1 MKVNDSA
8 NGEVDVEMTRIV
20 TEGNED
26 VFIRRRIDQE
36 DAAEI
41 ITKDPGVAECLTELG
56 RANPDV
62 ITILTVEGD
71 EDFHCIVGKEVLI
84 HFVPSSGAIEFW
96 IERLADDE

>member
-8 NGEVDVEMTRIV
+8 NGENEVEMTRII

-26 VFIRRRIDQE
+26 VFIRRRTDQD

-56 RANPDV
+56 KVNPDV
-62 ITILTVEGD
+62 ITILTEEGD
-71 EDFHCIVGKEVLI
+71 ENFHCIVGKEVLI
-84 HFVPSSGAIEFW
+84 HFVPSSGAMEFW
-96 IERLADDE
+96 VEKFVGEE

>member
-8 NGEVDVEMTRIV
+8 NGEADVEMTRII

-41 ITKDPGVAECLTELG
+41 ITKDPGVAECLTKMGE
-56 RANPDV
+56 ANPDV
-62 ITILTVEGD
+62 IAILTEEG
-71 EDFHCIVGKEVLI
+71 EENFHCIVGKEVLI
-84 HFVPSSGAIEFW
+84 HFVPSSGAMEFW
-96 IERLADDE
+96 IEKLYDEE

>member
-1 MKVNDSA
+1 
-8 NGEVDVEMTRIV
+8 
-20 TEGNED
+20 
-26 VFIRRRIDQE
+26 
-36 DAAEI
+36 
-41 ITKDPGVAECLTELG
+41 
-56 RANPDV
+56 V